1 MSKILSQIHYVDIL
15 VCVRNEKGTIQAF
28 MGVHDSKIEML
39 FVSDNYRGKG
49 IGKRFIKYA
58 IDVLNIKFVQETL
71 IYL

>member
-1 MSKILSQIHYVDIL
+1 
-15 VCVRNEKGTIQAF
+15 